1 MTEGEK
7 SEVAVAT
14 GGASRVKGPCRE
26 RGAGGGSLLSR
37 LEAGAPG
44 AHMAVPLVATSLFE
58 EGMATHSSILVWRI
72 P

>member
-1 MTEGEK
+1 MREGEK

-44 AHMAVPLVATSLFE
+44 AHMAVPL
-58 EGMATHSSILVWRI
+58 EGAH
-72 P
+72 

>member
-1 MTEGEK
+1 MQEAASWIGRGLLVTEGEK

-44 AHMAVPLVATSLFE
+44 AHMAVPL
-58 EGMATHSSILVWRI
+58 EGAH
-72 P
+72 